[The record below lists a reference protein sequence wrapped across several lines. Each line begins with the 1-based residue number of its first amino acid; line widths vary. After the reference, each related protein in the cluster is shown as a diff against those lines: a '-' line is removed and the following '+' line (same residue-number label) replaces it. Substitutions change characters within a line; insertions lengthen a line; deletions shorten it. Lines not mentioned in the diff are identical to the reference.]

1 MRRTSRSLDDRPGSL
16 PTIRAEGDMI
26 TFHLDVQGL
35 NESARLVIRCDA
47 EGNAWASIARG
58 LDAPSPSN

>member
-1 MRRTSRSLDDRPGSL
+1 L